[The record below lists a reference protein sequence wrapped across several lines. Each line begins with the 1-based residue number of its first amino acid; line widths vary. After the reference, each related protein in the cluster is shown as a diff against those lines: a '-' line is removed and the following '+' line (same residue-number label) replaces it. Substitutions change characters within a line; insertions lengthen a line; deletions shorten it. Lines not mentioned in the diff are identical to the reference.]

1 MPRSPPF
8 RNGRLT
14 WLSFLL
20 AVYNFPYD
28 IEEDDPLTITEN
40 QALRALLPFAI
51 VGSNEELEID
61 GELVRVRRLPWGV
74 VEVDNPKHSD
84 FGALRGALLR
94 CGLSL
99 RNLLRTAEC

>member
-1 MPRSPPF
+1 MPICSYSIP
-8 RNGRLT
+8 
-14 WLSFLL
+14 
-20 AVYNFPYD
+20 VYNFPYD
-28 IEEDDPLTITEN
+28 VEEDDPLTVSEN

-84 FGALRGALLR
+84 FGALRNALLR
-94 CGLSL
+94 CVKPCS
-99 RNLLRTAEC
+99 RTSRFESDG